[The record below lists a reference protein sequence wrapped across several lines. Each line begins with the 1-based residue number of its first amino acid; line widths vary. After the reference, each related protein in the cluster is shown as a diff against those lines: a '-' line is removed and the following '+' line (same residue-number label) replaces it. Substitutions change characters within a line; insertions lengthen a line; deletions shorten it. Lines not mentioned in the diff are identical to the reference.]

1 MEENA
6 LQEEIHLAWRE
17 SIAELNRGRPGISGL
32 LDVAKVRCWSN
43 AEALEASLLTLCR
56 YR

>member
-6 LQEEIHLAWRE
+6 LQEEIHLAWRD